1 MDPGMLG
8 WTLKLSVSLKTEL
21 IYSVLEKV
29 KSCFV
34 TGLISLC
41 RSSTG
46 KQVLLIYSVF
56 RYVLARQS
64 GPMNVFFSPLPGVYR
79 RKLITSVLDWHKQ
92 VELMHCF
99 MMPAKMHNENQ
110 WGKLSK
116 LWKYESWATH
126 SIIFLYAEQALNSIW
141 SQTFCS

>member
-8 WTLKLSVSLKTEL
+8 WTLKLSVPMKTEL
-21 IYSVLEKV
+21 IYSVLEKE

-34 TGLISLC
+34 SGVISLS

-46 KQVLLIYSVF
+46 KSVLLICSVF
-56 RYVLARQS
+56 RYILARQS
-64 GPMNVFFSPLPGVYR
+64 GPMNVFSLHCHVYR
-79 RKLITSVLDWHKQ
+79 RKLLISVLDWHKQ
-92 VELMHCF
+92 VELTHCF
-99 MMPAKMHNENQ
+99 MMPTKMHNKNQ

-116 LWKYESWATH
+116 LWKHESWATH